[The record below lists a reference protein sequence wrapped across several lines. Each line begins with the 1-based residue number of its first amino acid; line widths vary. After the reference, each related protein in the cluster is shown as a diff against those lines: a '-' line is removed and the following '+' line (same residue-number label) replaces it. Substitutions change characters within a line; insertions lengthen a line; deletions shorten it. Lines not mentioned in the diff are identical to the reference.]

1 MQAKDTKISNN
12 EQNVYLG
19 IDTHLKSWKVTVL
32 LENSAFK
39 TFSQDPSAEILKRFL
54 CKNFPKATYYSA
66 YEASF
71 CGYSVHRELEK
82 EGIKNIVVNPAD
94 IPTTDKDRKQKE
106 DKRDSRK
113 IAKSLRNGDLQ
124 GIYIPTIRAMEFRT
138 LVRFRKTLVKEVSRN
153 KNRVKSFLYFNG
165 IKIPPELDTSSR
177 HWSARYTKWLKEL
190 SFSSKFGNKTLD
202 ILIETTTYYR
212 QKLLEITRELRSI
225 QEESW
230 YGKKI
235 KLLISIPGIGII
247 TALTLLSEIE
257 DINRFKN
264 LDTLCSYIGLVPSTY
279 SSGEKEI
286 IGNITPRANKPL
298 RNIIIEAAW
307 IAVRN
312 DPSMAI
318 RFNDLR
324 KRMDANKAIV
334 RIAKN
339 LLNIIRYVLK
349 NETEYVCSTN

>member
-1 MQAKDTKISNN
+1 MQAKDTKISFNG
-12 EQNVYLG
+12 QNVYLG

-32 LENSAFK
+32 LENSVFK
-39 TFSQDPSAEILKRFL
+39 TFSQDPCAEVLKKFL
-54 CKNFPKATYYSA
+54 RRNFPEATYYSA

-82 EGIKNIVVNPAD
+82 QGIKNIVVNPAD
-94 IPTTDKDRKQKE
+94 VPTTDKDRKQKE

-124 GIYIPTIRAMEFRT
+124 GIYIPTTITMEFRT
-138 LVRFRKTLVKEVSRN
+138 MVRYRKTLVKEVNRN
-153 KNRVKSFLYFNG
+153 KSRVKSLLYFNG
-165 IKIPPELDTSSR
+165 IKVPPELDTTSK

-202 ILIETTTYYR
+202 MLIEATTYYR
-212 QKLLEITRELRSI
+212 QKLLEVTRELRNI
-225 QEESW
+225 QEESG

-264 LDTLCSYIGLVPSTY
+264 LDTLCSYIGLVPSTN
-279 SSGEKEI
+279 SSGEKEL
-286 IGNITPRANKPL
+286 IGDITPRANKPL
-298 RNIIIEAAW
+298 RNVIIEAAW
-307 IAVRN
+307 VAVRN
-312 DPSMAI
+312 DPSLALKY
-318 RFNDLR
+318 NQLR
-324 KRMDANKAIV
+324 QKMEPNKAII
-334 RIAKN
+334 RIAKK
-339 LLNIIRYVLK
+339 LLNRIRYVLK
-349 NETEYVCSTN
+349 NEQEYVLSVN

>member
-1 MQAKDTKISNN
+1 MQAKDTKISFKG
-12 EQNVYLG
+12 QNVYLG

-32 LENSAFK
+32 FENSVFK
-39 TFSQDPSAEILKRFL
+39 TFSQDPCAEVLKKFL
-54 CKNFPKATYYSA
+54 RKNFPEATYYSA

-82 EGIKNIVVNPAD
+82 AGIKNIVVNPAD
-94 IPTTDKDRKQKE
+94 IPTTDKERKQRE

-124 GIYIPTIRAMEFRT
+124 GIYIPTIITMEFRT
-138 LVRFRKTLVKEVSRN
+138 MVRYRKTLVKEVNRN

-165 IKIPPELDTSSR
+165 IKIPPELDTTSK
-177 HWSARYTKWLKEL
+177 HWSARYTKWLKGL

-202 ILIETTTYYR
+202 MLIKTTTYYR
-212 QKLLEITRELRSI
+212 RKLLEVTRELRNI
-225 QEESW
+225 QEENG

-264 LDTLCSYIGLVPSTY
+264 LDALCSYIGLVPSTN
-279 SSGEKEI
+279 SSGEKEL
-286 IGNITPRANKPL
+286 IGDITPRANKPL
-298 RNIIIEAAW
+298 RNAIIEAAW

-312 DPSMAI
+312 DPSLALKY
-318 RFNDLR
+318 NQLR
-324 KRMDANKAIV
+324 QKMKSNKAIV
-334 RIAKN
+334 RIAKK
-339 LLNIIRYVLK
+339 LLNRIRYVLN
-349 NETEYVCSTN
+349 NEQEYVLSVN